1 MNSKSIVLTPSHLL
15 PASSRCDDNKDAYVL
30 QFASDVQI
38 GIRFY
43 VVTLHLRFSLSL
55 IHTHVSYIYLLT
67 CIYFCFWCLY
77 LKCLAGLCGV
87 AIPAVRTLVC
97 LFIHTLI
104 HTCTYSYIRSYIHAL
119 IHTYVH
125 IHAHTHI
132 YIYHLIGCRNQRF
145 YANMH
150 DTI

>member
-55 IHTHVSYIYLLT
+55 IHTHVSYIYIYLHVGSCILT
-67 CIYFCFWCLY
+67 IDGIERVASSNISKNHAGVYTLVTAADDEYIIVNGAYTYTYLFRC
-77 LKCLAGLCGV
+77 LKC
-87 AIPAVRTLVC
+87 
-97 LFIHTLI
+97 
-104 HTCTYSYIRSYIHAL
+104 YSYISTL
-119 IHTYVH
+119 SSLCPT
-125 IHAHTHI
+125 
-132 YIYHLIGCRNQRF
+132 
-145 YANMH
+145 
-150 DTI
+150 